1 MTRDEATIKKDR
13 LRYTKN
19 KAAANLTYLAIV
31 FNVLYFVNIYRSDVN
46 EYYYTMTIGFS
57 VVCNLLFLLVAFL
70 SSEGVKNYKR
80 NYAWALLVLSV
91 VQVARICG
99 IPRMAHSTI
108 TTVAGVE
115 RLVMENGQY
124 TWAVSF
130 LLISA
135 VSSLAAGI
143 VGLYK
148 SYVLEKYEKDRLKK
162 A

>member
-1 MTRDEATIKKDR
+1 MMSDVATIKKDR

-19 KAAANLTYLAIV
+19 KAAANLSYFAII

-46 EYYYTMTIGFS
+46 NYYYNMTIGFS

-80 NYAWALLVLSV
+80 NYAWALVLLSV
-91 VQVARICG
+91 VQVARIFG
-99 IPRMAHSTI
+99 IPRMAHSATTI
-108 TTVAGVE
+108 VDGAE
-115 RLVMENGQY
+115 RLVMENKQY
-124 TWAVSF
+124 TWVLIF
-130 LLISA
+130 LVTSA
-135 VSSLAAGI
+135 VCCLLAGI